1 MIEYYDDEV
10 DPLRE
15 LMAVAV
21 KAEKAVPGA
30 SYGKII
36 ALAFVV
42 FWAVI
47 GGEIV
52 KVMCKG
58 APAVNLKPVLPAW
71 LQIPPL
77 VGMIFFGMF
86 SRNAWES

>member
-1 MIEYYDDEV
+1 MIEYIEYYDEA

-15 LMAVAV
+15 LMAVAA
-21 KAEKAVPGA
+21 KDENTAP
-30 SYGKII
+30 SSGKII
-36 ALAFVV
+36 ALVFVV

-58 APAVNLKPVLPAW
+58 APGMSIKPLLPQW

-86 SRNAWES
+86 ARNVWES

>member
-1 MIEYYDDEV
+1 
-10 DPLRE
+10 
-15 LMAVAV
+15 MAVAA
-21 KAEKAVPGA
+21 KDENEAP
-30 SYGKII
+30 SSGKII

-47 GGEIV
+47 GGECV

-58 APAVNLKPVLPAW
+58 SSALNLKPLLPVW

-86 SRNAWES
+86 ARNTWES